1 MIHIFVNPLAGKG
14 KALQVAAI
22 IEKILQQKNMD
33 FVLYPSQWPDYLQ
46 QCTEAWVVG
55 GDGTLNYFINKYNP
69 VKIPMAIIKGGT
81 GNDFAWQLYGNDTI
95 QQQVERVLAAD
106 AKPVDGALCNDKIFL
121 NSIGIGFDGEVLK
134 SMNAIR
140 YIGGHIGYLLLV
152 IKKIFSF
159 KEFNFGIQLKNEK
172 IDARFLIVN
181 IANASRTGGGFKISP
196 QAIINDGKLN
206 LVLCKP
212 LSVLK
217 RLRYLPVIEKGKHL
231 QLPFISH
238 QLIENVTVVCNNAVF
253 AQLDGE
259 LIQANHFEMKVLPG
273 YFLFKY

>member
-14 KALQVAAI
+14 KALQVAAL
-22 IEKILQQKNMD
+22 IEKTLQQKNID
-33 FVLYPSQWPDYLQ
+33 FVLYTSQWPDNLQ
-46 QCTEAWVVG
+46 QCTEAWIVG

-69 VKIPMAIIKGGT
+69 VKISLSIIKGGT
-81 GNDFAWQLYGNDTI
+81 GNDFAWQLYGNDTVH
-95 QQQVERVLAAD
+95 QQIEKVLSATP
-106 AKPVDGALCNDKIFL
+106 KSIDGAICNGKLFI

-159 KEFNFGIQLKNEK
+159 IEFSFDIQLEDKK
-172 IDARFLIVN
+172 IEGRFLIVN

-206 LVLCKP
+206 LILCKP
-212 LSVLK
+212 LSVLQ

-238 QLIENVTVVCNNAVF
+238 QLIENATVICNNTAF

-259 LIQANHFEMKVLPG
+259 LIKAKSFEIKVLPD